1 VVDQVI
7 CELKVA
13 PTVLVE
19 RGEEG
24 IELCLGETDD
34 VSSSFFPS
42 CSRSNLAAA
51 QSASSVGSGVGG
63 DGEWTT

>member
-1 VVDQVI
+1 MVDKVT

-19 RGEEG
+19 WGKKG

-34 VSSSFFPS
+34 VGSSFFS
-42 CSRSNLAAA
+42 ELFKVKLGGSAKCFLSGLGSR
-51 QSASSVGSGVGG
+51 
-63 DGEWTT
+63 W